1 MENINGRRKVGGRK
15 SRRKNRDGTI
25 KIGEENRGRRME
37 NKVGNQG
44 ERENNLIR
52 RVGKLRRPIVHTV

>member
-1 MENINGRRKVGGRK
+1 
-15 SRRKNRDGTI
+15 
-25 KIGEENRGRRME
+25 ME

-52 RVGKLRRPIVHTV
+52 REGKLRRPIVHTV